1 MAAVWQVAGRLAGRL
16 RIAVLHKHVNVMGLV
31 ALRRTAVRG
40 GGRGTL
46 GAVAPHYAR
55 WGQPTG
61 CRTLRATSFGGER
74 GFLTGGGGRGGG
86 GRGGG
91 GFLLGGGGDFLL
103 GGGGRRLDPPE
114 RPPGRPPPP
123 MAINWHCAEPGAT
136 WPGEK
141 RLA

>member
-1 MAAVWQVAGRLAGRL
+1 MRC
-16 RIAVLHKHVNVMGLV
+16 
-31 ALRRTAVRG
+31 TAVRG
-40 GGRGTL
+40 SRGTL

-61 CRTLRATSFGGER
+61 CTTLRATSFGGER

-103 GGGGRRLDPPE
+103 GGGGDLASCDTASTALAAGGGGRRLDPPE

-136 WPGEK
+136 WPGEN